1 MNDINKEEKIVMVN
15 YTKEQKE
22 FYQNMMEEI
31 GNHEDFGKRNP
42 VDIGIDCGYSEED
55 VTEMIQMCQ
64 SEVQDEVKNK
74 IQNDKEAEIYYFMLR
89 KQELRYIVS
98 VNINNWKIEVVK
110 ELGKANVS
118 RFGIAYDTFVWILK
132 ENEKVVFWENFRT
145 GESGEILLD
154 FMLTCTDRGIF
165 VIEDGIIVESR
176 SSMSLFA
183 SLSWIKLGFDKSVKK
198 IKREITGC
206 LLDGGNKIYCI
217 DISYGTGGI
226 YSISKDLE
234 GEFREECRS
243 CSSYQEAEGTTES
256 LTFCEVG
263 IDNGEPFGY
272 SFYEKYASKGWFDTR
287 ITRVKEKLTLKGFK
301 KIRGHQVVKYS
312 GGSILSDFLV
322 RDFTTEHYQL
332 LGEYIY
338 TKDDGENLNKVCSF
352 PRMLHSIQG
361 ATVYSRDVFIGI
373 TEMGDRDETAI
384 IKIDMRK
391 EREAVVLPLEFSE
404 K

>member
-198 IKREITGC
+198 IKGEITGC

-272 SFYEKYASKGWFDTR
+272 SFYEKCVGKCWSDIR